1 MIQLLCNFI
10 RYTNLHSIA
19 LATQTPASCLV
30 KRFPIPCT
38 MLWLA
43 RSMMAVR
50 PTPKVAFWPK
60 LRKERLVVVFKAPF
74 SYNFSSLSYCS
85 ASKCS
90 LLNSCIQWYRGV
102 CVCGW
107 MTVLQC
113 SSQVYQ
119 MYEGVCVHVC
129 VCVWEREKERER
141 ENDDLLRL
149 KKLVLPIHMKL
160 FRWRNSNIIASQIQ
174 TFLWSYYPSHK
185 VYLNCFIV
193 NKRVNSLRTR
203 LIICLVHLGTEFGP
217 R

>member
-129 VCVWEREKERER
+129 VCVWEREKKRERER
-141 ENDDLLRL
+141 MMTCSDLKSSFYQSTWNCSGEEILTSLQVRY
-149 KKLVLPIHMKL
+149 KHFYEVIIHHIKFTL
-160 FRWRNSNIIASQIQ
+160 TVS
-174 TFLWSYYPSHK
+174 
-185 VYLNCFIV
+185 
-193 NKRVNSLRTR
+193 
-203 LIICLVHLGTEFGP
+203 
-217 R
+217 